1 VIDAETYLY
10 LLFFFFGIVGA
21 WAFVLGVD
29 G

>member
-1 VIDAETYLY
+1 MLDAETFLY

-21 WAFVLGVD
+21 WAFVLGVN